1 MILVLL
7 WNTLSAFFFVQNT
20 VSVRSGNQATN
31 AFDVVNTNQDAAVT
45 FADIIKAL
53 KKVLP
58 GMKSM
63 GMLTMVT
70 NTSDTNI
77 SQVHVQRFKMLK

>member
-1 MILVLL
+1 MTLVLL
-7 WNTLSAFFFVQNT
+7 WNTLSAFFVQNT
-20 VSVRSGNQATN
+20 VSVPSGNQTTN

-45 FADIIKAL
+45 FVDIIKAL

-58 GMKSM
+58 GMKST